1 MNWQLNFWGKMHYA
15 PAHADKLWIKSSF
28 DKIIKDMGTLSAV
41 HSKIFCQH
49 QRNKCEMMCSCMHEI
64 FQGQSTK
71 GQNWLKVL
79 AFLWKYKPPADPDY
93 ICCPPSMF
101 LSTSLNAFINPS
113 SYPPAPLS
121 PFLSILP
128 ICLSVGSLHEKVVH
142 FWISCLFEVSP
153 NSFSHVWNQPFLSSI
168 FPLICSPPV
177 FYPYLVPLLFCP
189 PPRTHIHVYF
199 IPQPVCGSCFL
210 WLISFRCFFIF
221 SFVSSSVLIQ

>member
-1 MNWQLNFWGKMHYA
+1 MFLPMQK
-15 PAHADKLWIKSSF
+15 KLWIKSSF

-79 AFLWKYKPPADPDY
+79 AFLWKYIPPADPDY

-153 NSFSHVWNQPFLSSI
+153 NSSSHVWNQPFLSSI
-168 FPLICSPPV
+168 FLSSILI
-177 FYPYLVPLLFCP
+177 LFRFFSA
-189 PPRTHIHVYF
+189 PPRTHIHAYF
-199 IPQPVCGSCFL
+199 FHQPVCGSCFL
-210 WLISFRCFFIF
+210 WLISFPCFYIF
-221 SFVSSSVLIQ
+221 SFVSSFVLIQ